1 MTMKYAVEIYLFIGF
16 LLASVMVAAIPSM
29 SAVGW
34 LWYTFTWPWQLICA
48 QIEQLSIAPV
58 WMIPYL
64 FSF

>member
-1 MTMKYAVEIYLFIGF
+1 MKIAAVCYLVIGA
-16 LLASVMVAAIPSM
+16 LLATALAVATPSM

-34 LWYTFTWPWQLICA
+34 LWYTFTWPWQLLCA